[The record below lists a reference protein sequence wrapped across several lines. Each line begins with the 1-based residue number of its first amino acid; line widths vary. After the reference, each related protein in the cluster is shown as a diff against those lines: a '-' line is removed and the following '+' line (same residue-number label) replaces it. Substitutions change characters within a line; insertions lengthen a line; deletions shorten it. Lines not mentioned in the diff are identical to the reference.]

1 MRGIVG
7 YVGRRNALPVLIDEL
22 KRLEYRCCAGTVIVY
37 QNGKGIESCKTW
49 GGAAKLRVALPSPL
63 PDARVGIGYADW
75 TADDTPAPHNVDM
88 RHETGMHIIC
98 AGTVDAPEKLRTQ
111 LIAKGTACQSLTD
124 VELISASIAGLLGRG
139 LTVGDAIGETVA
151 MLPGRYALAFL
162 LENSPETIY
171 LIKNGSP
178 LVAALGDNE
187 VFFSSDMLSIFP
199 YTRKFI
205 FPEDGQI
212 CRLRRDGLEMMH
224 PQTSR
229 GISLKER
236 VAEVG
241 ENIPSAEKT
250 GDADMLLKE
259 IHEQPKAVMDT
270 IGDWLDDPE
279 GLMDTLG
286 LNRDIRSVRRLHIVG
301 CGSSYHAGLVGRYII
316 EKFVHIPVNVDI
328 SSEYVYMKPNITKGT
343 YFVALSQSGETHD
356 TVEAQRDARK
366 KGAFVLALCN
376 VTGSSSTREAD
387 SVLYTRA
394 GPERGGASTKAFA
407 AQLAAF
413 CLLGIALGKR
423 KGTLQDLEVETL
435 KSLLFN
441 LPGLIARV
449 LGNEKHVR
457 DISRMLAPSKGFVY
471 LGRGINYPVAKEG
484 ALKMMELSSI
494 HAEGYPIGELKF
506 GPQALIREGVP
517 VIFVSPIESL
527 DDEILHEIAR
537 VKAMGGRVVIVTDS
551 PASVSKIADEIVVVP
566 STHPALLP
574 FLTVIPLQL
583 LGYHVAD
590 LKRRGN
596 RQTTRRGKGRNGG
609 SRSPRISSCSQ
620 LWEI

>member
-22 KRLEYRCCAGTVIVY
+22 KRLEYKSCASTVIAY

-49 GGAAKLRVALPSPL
+49 GGAARLRGALPSPL
-63 PDARVGIGYADW
+63 PDARVGIGYADR
-75 TADDTPAPHNVDM
+75 TAEDTRAPKNADM
-88 RHETGMHIIC
+88 HHETGMRIVC
-98 AGTVDAPEKLRTQ
+98 AGTVDAPGKLRAQ
-111 LIAKGTACQSLTD
+111 LVASGTACQSLTE
-124 VELISASIAGLLGRG
+124 VELISASIAESLRRG
-139 LTVGDAIGETVA
+139 LPIRDAIGETVA

-162 LENSPETIY
+162 FENSPETLY

-187 VFFSSDMLSIFP
+187 VFFGSDMLSIFP

-212 CRLRRDGLEMMH
+212 CRLRRDGIEMVRLH
-224 PQTSR
+224 TSR
-229 GISLKER
+229 EISLRER

-241 ENIPSAEKT
+241 ENIPPAE
-250 GDADMLLKE
+250 MLLKE

-270 IGDWLDDPE
+270 VGEWIDDPE
-279 GLMDTLG
+279 GLLDALG

-328 SSEYVYMKPNITKGT
+328 SSEYGYMRPNITKGT

-366 KGAFVLALCN
+366 KGAFVLSLCN
-376 VTGSSSTREAD
+376 AAGSSSTREAD
-387 SVLYTRA
+387 SVLYTLA
-394 GPERGGASTKAFA
+394 GRERGGASTKAFA
-407 AQLAAF
+407 AQLAAL

-423 KGTLQDLEVETL
+423 KGTLHDLEVETL

-449 LGNEKHVR
+449 LGNEKKVR
-457 DISRMLAPSKGFVY
+457 DIARMLVASEGFVY

-527 DDEILHEIAR
+527 DDEILHEITR

-574 FLTVIPLQL
+574 FLTVVPLQL

-590 LKRRGN
+590 IKRRGA
-596 RQTTRRGKGRNGG
+596 RQTTRQGKGRNGG
-609 SRSPRISSCSQ
+609 QQSPRFSSCRQ

>member
-22 KRLEYRCCAGTVIVY
+22 KRLEYRSYASTVIAY

-63 PDARVGIGYADW
+63 PDVRVGIGYADCIV
-75 TADDTPAPHNVDM
+75 DDTPAPHNVDTQ
-88 RHETGMHIIC
+88 HETGMRVVC
-98 AGTVDAPEKLRTQ
+98 AGTIDVPEEMRTQ
-111 LIAKGTACQSLTD
+111 LVTMGTECQPLTE
-124 VELISASIAGLLGRG
+124 VELISASIAESLRRG
-139 LTVGDAIGETVA
+139 LAVRDAIGEAVA

-162 LENSPETIY
+162 FENSPETIY

-187 VFFSSDMLSIFP
+187 VFFGSDMLSIFP
-199 YTRKFI
+199 YTRKLI

-212 CRLRRDGLEMMH
+212 CGLRRNGLEMMH
-224 PQTSR
+224 LHTSR
-229 GISLKER
+229 VISMKDR
-236 VAEVG
+236 VAKVG
-241 ENIPSAEKT
+241 ENIVPAQKA
-250 GDADMLLKE
+250 GDADVLLKE

-270 IGDWLDDPE
+270 VGEWVDDPE
-279 GLMDTLG
+279 GLMDALG
-286 LNRDIRSVRRLHIVG
+286 LRRDIRNVRRLHIVG

-316 EKFVHIPVNVDI
+316 EKFVHIPVSVDI

-376 VTGSSSTREAD
+376 VAGSSSTREAD

-394 GPERGGASTKAFA
+394 GREIGGASTKAFA
-407 AQLAAF
+407 AQLAAL

-449 LGNEKHVR
+449 LGNEKKVR
-457 DISRMLAPSKGFVY
+457 DIARTLAASKGFVY

-506 GPQALIREGVP
+506 GPQALIRNGVP

-527 DDEILHEIAR
+527 DDEMLHEITR

-551 PASVSKIADEIVVVP
+551 PASVSRIADEILVVP

-574 FLTVIPLQL
+574 FLTVVPLQL

-590 LKRRGN
+590 LERRGD

-609 SRSPRISSCSQ
+609 PRSPRISSCPQ